1 MDLEKIRSML
11 QKEHGV
17 EITSE
22 NKSTTEP
29 SGSIEAILEE
39 FPNAE
44 IVNEGE
50 LYCQCE
56 EKYSYNMQCISCDKP
71 VKPRQPEIFV
81 CNCEYGHQNCTCDG
95 GQ

>member
-1 MDLEKIRSML
+1 MVELSTVSEKNMVN
-11 QKEHGV
+11 KN
-17 EITSE
+17 T
-22 NKSTTEP
+22 KSTTEP

-56 EKYSYNMQCISCDKP
+56 DKYSYNMQCISCNKP
-71 VKPRQPEIFV
+71 VKPRQPEIRV
-81 CNCEYGHQNCTCDG
+81 CNCVHGHQNCTCDG